1 MNDIVFKFVQGNIKE
16 QFLKQLQDSFE
27 TYFNY
32 PFNREYYEDYFL
44 SQLKKRKVREYKRDI
59 SLPWEQQ
66 PDYEGILDDFAKNFP
81 QKVLY
86 QAVAEKKG
94 LEVILHLKYIAFS
107 FSTNGRTLSFLDK
120 KTDSGFT
127 VLVWSHEV
135 ERIYWSY
142 QKRSNAL
149 IDGETRINTLY
160 DDILLEK
167 EPIISGS
174 FDIIDKTSGKNLGD
188 TFMGESP
195 LANMDLGEAKDVQ
208 SEESP
213 STEEDSDE
221 SITKGLPDSVSDQSI
236 DLPEPKKNLTIIEE
250 MKVSRAN
257 RTMIKNSWFDKIKD
271 FIKGAPTTSDQQS
284 TALAIIDDGD
294 YQHYDDYQLDTI
306 IIKANKL
313 ASLWAYH
320 EDSMKYIGSNVERFA
335 EILGDVPVE
344 ISLDELNDLKE
355 QAQAII
361 DHLPQKKKRFSK
373 ELIYLVNPTQ
383 AQLFTKI
390 NQLFDQI
397 QNENKIL
404 NQLI

>member
-32 PFNREYYEDYFL
+32 PFNQEYYEDYFL

-94 LEVILHLKYIAFS
+94 LEVVLHLKYIAFS
-107 FSTNGRTLSFLDK
+107 FSTNGKTLSFLDK

-174 FDIIDKTSGKNLGD
+174 FDIIDKTSDKNLGD
-188 TFMGESP
+188 TFIGESP
-195 LANMDLGEAKDVQ
+195 LANMDL
-208 SEESP
+208 SEDADKQ
-213 STEEDSDE
+213 TEEPS
-221 SITKGLPDSVSDQSI
+221 SVQETSTQTVSE
-236 DLPEPKKNLTIIEE
+236 PETTSATEEKRDLTIIE
-250 MKVSRAN
+250 N
-257 RTMIKNSWFDKIKD
+257 IKATRKNNIAIRNSWFDKIRD
-271 FIKGAPTTSDQQS
+271 FIKGGLTDPKQQS
-284 TALAIIDDGD
+284 TELVVLDNGD
-294 YQHYDDYQLDTI
+294 YQQYDDYQLDTI
-306 IIKANKL
+306 IVKANKL
-313 ASLWAYH
+313 ADLWEYH
-320 EDSMKYIGSNVERFA
+320 EDSMQYIGPNIERFA
-335 EILGDVPVE
+335 EILGSVPIEV
-344 ISLDELNDLKE
+344 SLDELNDLKKE
-355 QAQAII
+355 ALVAI
-361 DHLPQKKKRFSK
+361 DQLPQKKKRFSTQV
-373 ELIYLVNPTQ
+373 IYLVNPKQ
-383 AQLFTKI
+383 DQLFTKI

-397 QNENKIL
+397 QNENQIL